1 MVTPEDARKRC
12 VFDFEICYGPGGLAH
27 LLRYVNDFG
36 YEVISVTQN
45 GTEYT
50 VVYRRPTV

>member
-1 MVTPEDARKRC
+1 MVTPEDVRKRC
-12 VFDFEICYGPGGLAH
+12 VFDFEICYGSGGLAQT
-27 LLRYVNDFG
+27 LRYVNDFG

-50 VVYRRPTV
+50 VVFRRPAV